1 MEHVKLLEVESQ
13 HLSFCSHMQQVQSEG
28 AQTIERKSS
37 EAFAETQ
44 DKRKPTI

>member
-1 MEHVKLLEVESQ
+1 
-13 HLSFCSHMQQVQSEG
+13 MQQVQSEG
-28 AQTIERKSS
+28 AQTVKREKKIT